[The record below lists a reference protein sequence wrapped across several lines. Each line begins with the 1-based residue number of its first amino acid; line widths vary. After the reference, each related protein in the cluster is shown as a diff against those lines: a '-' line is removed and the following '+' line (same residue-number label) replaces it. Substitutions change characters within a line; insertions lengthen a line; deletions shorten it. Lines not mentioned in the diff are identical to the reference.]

1 MRGVLLPIIAQ
12 IPRTLYVEP
21 YCGALGLFLGKPQ
34 ERAEVVNDSN
44 RALVNCLKTL
54 RDRDAARALQE
65 LLTRTAPLS
74 RAIYYELTPIVQA
87 YFRGESIAEYKRAA
101 NLADYTDDFAA
112 AFAFFYVQNTCFS
125 GGGFSPAFGG
135 GAKGKDTARIIGG
148 YDRARERMV
157 CYHDRLRTVC
167 LENLDALDCIKK
179 YDHEDT
185 LFFID
190 PPYACKSSASYR
202 TSWTRDDE
210 RELVDVLATL
220 KSSFVLSVYDTDEY
234 RRLVDCGARR
244 QEHAKKVTV
253 PTDRNAMSERVET
266 IYIKANHER
275 RSN

>member
-1 MRGVLLPIIAQ
+1 MRGVLLPIIEK

-65 LLTRTAPLS
+65 LLMRTAPMS
-74 RAIYYELTPIVQA
+74 RAMYYELRPLVQA
-87 YFRGESIAEYKRAA
+87 YFRGESIAEFKRAA

-112 AFAFFYVQNTCFS
+112 AFAFFYVQNTGFS
-125 GGGFSPAFGG
+125 GAGFCAAFGG
-135 GAKGKDTARIIGG
+135 GAKGKDAARIIGG
-148 YDRARERMV
+148 YERARERMV
-157 CYHDRLRTVC
+157 CYSDRLRTVC

-190 PPYACKSSASYR
+190 PPYACVSSADYR

-210 RELVDVLATL
+210 RKLVDVLTTST
-220 KSSFVLSVYDTDEY
+220 SSYVLTVYDTPDY
-234 RRLVDCGARR
+234 QRLLEHGAHCVGVARKTTMPTI
-244 QEHAKKVTV
+244 KKSMT
-253 PTDRNAMSERVET
+253 TRVET

>member
-1 MRGVLLPIIAQ
+1 MRGVLLPMIEK

-21 YCGALGLFLGKPQ
+21 YCGALGLFLGKPP

-54 RDRDAARALQE
+54 RDRDAAQTLQE

-74 RAIYYELTPIVQA
+74 RAMRYELTPIVQA
-87 YFRGESIAEYKRAA
+87 YFRGESIAEFKRAA

-112 AFAFFYVQNTCFS
+112 AFAFFYVQNTGF
-125 GGGFSPAFGG
+125 GGAGFCASFGG
-135 GAKGKDTARIIGG
+135 GAKGKDAARIIRG
-148 YDRARERMV
+148 YANARDRMMSYCERLQSV
-157 CYHDRLRTVC
+157 CVEC
-167 LENLDALDCIKK
+167 LDALDCIKK

-190 PPYACKSSASYR
+190 PPYACASSASYR

-220 KSSFVLSVYDTDEY
+220 KSSFVLTVYDTDEY

-244 QEHAKKVTV
+244 QEHAKKVTAH
-253 PTDRNAMSERVET
+253 PSAMQ
-266 IYIKANHER
+266 
-275 RSN
+275 

>member
-1 MRGVLLPIIAQ
+1 MRGVLLPIIEK

-34 ERAEVVNDSN
+34 ERAEVVNDTN

-54 RDRDAARALQE
+54 RDRDAARIIRGYANARDRMMSYCERLQ
-65 LLTRTAPLS
+65 S
-74 RAIYYELTPIVQA
+74 
-87 YFRGESIAEYKRAA
+87 
-101 NLADYTDDFAA
+101 
-112 AFAFFYVQNTCFS
+112 
-125 GGGFSPAFGG
+125 
-135 GAKGKDTARIIGG
+135 
-148 YDRARERMV
+148 V
-157 CYHDRLRTVC
+157 CVEC
-167 LENLDALDCIKK
+167 LDALDCVKR

-190 PPYACKSSASYR
+190 PPYNCASSACYR

-210 RELVDVLATL
+210 RELVDVLTTL
-220 KSSFVLSVYDTDEY
+220 KGSFVLTVYDTDEY

-244 QEHAKKVTV
+244 VEHTKTTTV
-253 PTDRNAMSERVET
+253 PTDRNAMIERVET